1 MIIGQVRTPKNYGWL
16 ANWYVL
22 YYTECVTSIALD
34 IDYSYVSD
42 SAVWINLLTIFL
54 VRLPVSFSA
63 DR

>member
-1 MIIGQVRTPKNYGWL
+1 MIIGQVRTLKNYGWL

-22 YYTECVTSIALD
+22 YYTEYVTSIALG
-34 IDYSYVSD
+34 IDYCYVSD

-54 VRLPVSFSA
+54 VRLPVSFYV